1 MDMEKG
7 GTKMSVRTPE
17 PEERWLRERLAPTED
32 QVRRV
37 VGHALR
43 PESEAAPARGLE
55 WRVPAAAAALALL
68 AWGFIAL
75 GLRQRLQ
82 GTGQPPA
89 RHGPVALITNA
100 SGEVELVL
108 PAAPSTAADR
118 RPAGPAPG
126 VVEIFNRDGCLA
138 AVLPE
143 GRVRY
148 WIIGGDA

>member
-1 MDMEKG
+1 MDLEKE
-7 GTKMSVRTPE
+7 GTRMSARTTE
-17 PEERWLRERLAPTED
+17 PADRWLRERLAPTED

-37 VGHALR
+37 VRHALR
-43 PESEAAPARGLE
+43 PEPETAPARGFD
-55 WRVPAAAAALALL
+55 WRFPVAAAALALL

-75 GLRQRLQ
+75 GLRPRFQ
-82 GTGQPPA
+82 GTGHAPT
-89 RHGPVALITNA
+89 RHGSVALITNA
-100 SGEVELVL
+100 SGEVELVAPEARSHGAQGR
-108 PAAPSTAADR
+108 PAA
-118 RPAGPAPG
+118 PAPG